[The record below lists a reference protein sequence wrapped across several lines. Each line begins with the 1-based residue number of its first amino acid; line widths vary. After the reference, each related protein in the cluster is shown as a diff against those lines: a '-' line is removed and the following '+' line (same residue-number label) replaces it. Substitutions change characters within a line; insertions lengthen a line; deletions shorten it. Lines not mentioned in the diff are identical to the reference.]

1 MSRLRPGSASLAALP
16 GDRHLRPEDLA
27 PGDERKLLA
36 QWLAARAA
44 VTAAVATL
52 DPDEP
57 GWELRVR
64 ESRGGFD
71 ALLEAEARA
80 WRDYA
85 AGVPAYQ
92 RAKPGRRAQL
102 EPGEAAQIFRGIF
115 SSRAAGMMLLDADGT
130 IVDANG
136 EAGQITGFNPSEL
149 IGTPYWRF
157 FPPED
162 RESVD
167 RHRVRL
173 VGGQSGRVTG
183 ERRLI
188 RRDRSVLD
196 VAISVAPVLDDSGQ
210 VVCLGVLL
218 TDVSAARSLE
228 QAQAQRVHDLRQLT
242 VATQEM
248 LAAPPCEIRALLC
261 RHAVTLSGADAV
273 YLLEPDDSGRWLV
286 ETARAPEEAHVRLR
300 MARDAT
306 DGSPVG
312 QTWGSGRA
320 SFVSDALTDPRVPE
334 RIPRMTGKR
343 SALLEQV
350 GTPGRRLGVL
360 ALTWR
365 EPRPARP
372 EHVTELV
379 PLLTASAAL
388 VIERADMHARLK
400 AAAGTDPL
408 TGLLNGRAWEEA
420 VSRMVA
426 YADRSRERLAV
437 VCMDLHEFA
446 SANQYYGQEVADSL
460 LAEVGEAW
468 RGTLRHGDLLARVG
482 PGEFRALLLGA
493 DQAGADRAVEQVAA
507 ATPSALRVVMAAVAR
522 RDGESAADLLARAA
536 ACLPGAQSDPVG

>member
-1 MSRLRPGSASLAALP
+1 MSFSAVPG

-44 VTAAVATL
+44 VSAAIATL

-80 WRDYA
+80 WREYA
-85 AGVPAYQ
+85 TGVPGHQ
-92 RAKPGRRAQL
+92 RAGPHRRAQL
-102 EPGEAAQIFRGIF
+102 EPSEAAQIFRGIF
-115 SSRAAGMMLLDADGT
+115 SSRAAGMMILDADGT
-130 IVDANG
+130 ILDANA
-136 EAGQITGFNPSEL
+136 EAGRLTGFSPSEL

-167 RHRVRL
+167 RHRVKL

-188 RRDRSVLD
+188 RRDRSVLH

-210 VVCLGVLL
+210 VACLGVLL
-218 TDVSAARSLE
+218 TDASAARSLE

-248 LAAPPCEIRALLC
+248 LSAPPCDIRALLC
-261 RHAVTLSGADAV
+261 RHAVSLSGADAA

-286 ETARAPEEAHVRLR
+286 ETARAPDELHVRLR
-300 MARDAT
+300 MARDAG
-306 DGSPVG
+306 DESPVA
-312 QTWGSGRA
+312 QTWASGRA
-320 SFVSDALTDPRVPE
+320 SFVADALTDPRVPE
-334 RIPRMTGKR
+334 RITHTTGKR
-343 SALLEQV
+343 SALIERV
-350 GTPGRRLGVL
+350 GTPERRVGVL

-372 EHVTELV
+372 EQVTELI

-388 VIERADMHARLK
+388 VIELADMHAKLK

-408 TGLLNGRAWEEA
+408 TGLLNARAFEQA
-420 VSRMVA
+420 VSRQIA
-426 YADRSRERLAV
+426 YADRSCHHLAV
-437 VCMDLHEFA
+437 LCMDVHEFA
-446 SANQYYGQEVADSL
+446 SANQYYGQEVAESL

-468 RGTLRHGDLLARVG
+468 RSTLRHGDLLARVG
-482 PGEFRALLLGA
+482 SGEFRALLLGA
-493 DQAGADRAVEQVAA
+493 DQAGADRAAEQVVA
-507 ATPSALRVVMAAVAR
+507 ATPSALRVVVAAVAR
-522 RDGESAADLLARAA
+522 RKAESAADLLERAA
-536 ACLPGAQSDPVG
+536 ACLPDGQTEPT